1 MEKEIFKKANFFK
14 QFKILNVQNNEE
26 NIENFLIGFL
36 VLLVNI
42 FFIFIDNGELNTKII
57 LILLIFNFFSIFFIV
72 ILGIKNSNIF
82 VTFEKCFY
90 PKEFKDIFEI
100 VIINHYSSNELNQF
114 REWVRNDKIS
124 VVELYNTI
132 IENNEIKEK
141 ILLKVRKRL
150 KENILKEANNIKS
163 LKKIKN

>member
-57 LILLIFNFFSIFFIV
+57 LILLIFNFFYC
-72 ILGIKNSNIF
+72 NI
-82 VTFEKCFY
+82 
-90 PKEFKDIFEI
+90 
-100 VIINHYSSNELNQF
+100 
-114 REWVRNDKIS
+114 RNK
-124 VVELYNTI
+124 
-132 IENNEIKEK
+132 K
-141 ILLKVRKRL
+141 LKYICYFWTMFLSKR
-150 KENILKEANNIKS
+150 I
-163 LKKIKN
+163 